1 MHDFDSGPMFD
12 EPFPFVNEDGERFM
26 NEDCVFEEV
35 NCVLRNQPKPGW
47 YSQIFDDDYVEQVTE
62 WGGKP
67 PTRKRSRCTCPT

>member
-1 MHDFDSGPMFD
+1 MYK
-12 EPFPFVNEDGERFM
+12 RQ
-26 NEDCVFEEV
+26 EV

-67 PTRKRSRCTCPT
+67 TDKEKIQVYMPDVKMDRSAESLSLIHI